1 MYYKL
6 TLKSR
11 NEKTGPIPVS
21 TSSRETCPDA
31 CPLKN
36 AGCYA
41 EGFKLSQVWDKVTAG
56 NLGATDFDSFCHSV
70 AALPDNALWRHNQA
84 GDLPGENNTIDRRA
98 LNKLTKA
105 NQGRQGFTYTH
116 KPLTARNLSAIKK
129 ANANGFTINLSANN
143 LKHADT
149 LAKTGLP
156 VVAIVPSD
164 FGTNGEHKTVTPGGR
179 VVVQCPATYRDNVTC
194 KSCGLCQKTKGRAI
208 VAFPAH
214 GRDKRSVDALVY
226 AS

>member
-84 GDLPGENNTIDRRA
+84 GDLPGENNKIDKRA
-98 LNKLTKA
+98 LKKLVKA
-105 NQGRQGFTYTH
+105 NKGKRGFTYTH
-116 KPLTARNLSAIKK
+116 KPPTKSNIAAI
-129 ANANGFTINLSANN
+129 ANANENGFTINLSANN

-156 VVAIVPSD
+156 VVVILPKAFGDNGVHHIVTAGNNS
-164 FGTNGEHKTVTPGGR
+164 VI
-179 VVVQCPATYRDNVTC
+179 QCPATYRDNVTC
-194 KSCGLCQKTKGRAI
+194 KSCGLCALSKNRAI
-208 VAFPAH
+208 VGFPAH
-214 GRDKRSVDALVY
+214 GTGKNSVDRIARL
-226 AS
+226 